1 MLKPSACFCINME
14 DTMSKYNPAE
24 YSFHGLCRDGKS
36 RPQAKSLNSL
46 IYVIGLV
53 DSINNKAASLRW
65 VNANLPPIYDVEEQI
80 QDAPDLLSW
89 QREIL
94 PSGYFPQTPCM
105 LTLAW
110 SPSQPC
116 WSRVLNPL
124 CYDAIRMGRLVPQA
138 SGSPSL
144 LKVPATLMMPRIFEQ
159 LFWAILSEAFHRAKE
174 RKMLISIIA
183 KPGWSYQTAP
193 GPCPN
198 GTRTKSLKQIRYFGN
213 GFRKINS
220 E

>member
-1 MLKPSACFCINME
+1 ME
-14 DTMSKYNPAE
+14 DTMSKYNPAD

-46 IYVIGLV
+46 IYVVGLV

-65 VNANLPPIYDVEEQI
+65 VNANLSPIYDVEEQI

-94 PSGYFPQTPCM
+94 PAGYYPQTPCM
-105 LTLAW
+105 LTVAW
-110 SPSQPC
+110 SPIATMLEQGFEPI
-116 WSRVLNPL
+116 VLRRDPDGL
-124 CYDAIRMGRLVPQA
+124 ACATGIWESFAFESTSHIGDAEN
-138 SGSPSL
+138 
-144 LKVPATLMMPRIFEQ
+144 FEQ

-183 KPGWSYQTAP
+183 KPGWSYQTGA
-193 GPCPN
+193 G
-198 GTRTKSLKQIRYFGN
+198 SLPKWNEDEIAEAD
-213 GFRKINS
+213 KILWKRVP
-220 E
+220 ED